1 MKDSLKVNIVA
12 VISSQEE
19 VGCRGAQVAAEKN

>member
-19 VGCRGAQVAAEKN
+19 VGCRGAQVARKN